1 MFMPYLR
8 GTPQYLTPP
17 PQRFEGSSLI
27 EGFGLLG
34 SRQRHNHRGSRV
46 SSVFLVVEPS
56 EIIFLYKIRY
66 PKRRIESYSIMGTIV
81 SPDKVLLVSSVV
93 RSARLK
99 KMSGEAAEP
108 IPVLDPVKHLGT
120 PNAIS
125 YTTTPETLNPKP

>member
-1 MFMPYLR
+1 M
-8 GTPQYLTPP
+8 
-17 PQRFEGSSLI
+17 
-27 EGFGLLG
+27 
-34 SRQRHNHRGSRV
+34 
-46 SSVFLVVEPS
+46 VEPS

-81 SPDKVLLVSSVV
+81 SPNKVLLVSSVV
-93 RSARLK
+93 RSARLR

-108 IPVLDPVKHLGT
+108 VPVLDPVKYLGT